1 MIDFISITAKASH
14 IQTAFW
20 GECKP
25 FEYNG
30 IMFSPDYIKGVLWRY
45 KGEFRGMQI
54 ALYEEQI
61 KMANSLHKF
70 YKGNNYT
77 DFNYSEIKAAISLLS
92 GKFHISPADFNIKKL
107 EFGLNIIVE
116 KPALHYISYLLSYK
130 NKFFDKM
137 KSSSK
142 EYGRKCFLS
151 EYDIKVYDKQM
162 QVNLKDKIK
171 IESSLLRFE
180 VAYKQQRAMPK
191 IITLADL
198 ANYEKL
204 EALFLHFISVIGKV
218 VTTQNENFEAATA
231 SEREIYAAAKD
242 PNYLIVEK
250 KMRKDGAIELQ
261 RKIRLARK
269 KILTGG
275 QSDNF
280 INALTNRYSELMKG

>member
-1 MIDFISITAKASH
+1 MIDFISITANASH
-14 IQTAFW
+14 ISEAVW
-20 GECKP
+20 GELEPDDWEGIKFRP
-25 FEYNG
+25 F
-30 IMFSPDYIKGVLWRY
+30 YIKGHLWAY
-45 KGEFRGMQI
+45 KGEYRGLQLVLHDRQLKI
-54 ALYEEQI
+54 T
-61 KMANSLHKF
+61 NSLHKF

-77 DFNYSEIKAAISLLS
+77 DFSYSEIKAAISLLS

-107 EFGLNIIVE
+107 EFGLNIILE
-116 KPALHYISYLLSYK
+116 KYALHYINYFLSYK

-137 KSSSK
+137 RSSHK

-151 EYDIKVYDKQM
+151 EYDIKVYDKQL

-191 IITLADL
+191 IKTLADL
-198 ANYEKL
+198 ESYEKL
-204 EALFLHFISVIGKV
+204 EALFLHFIGVIGKV
-218 VTTQNENFEAATA
+218 VTTQNENFEATTA

-261 RKIRLARK
+261 RKIRLARE

-275 QSDNF
+275 LNDYF
-280 INALTNRYSELMKG
+280 INALTNKYFELLKG